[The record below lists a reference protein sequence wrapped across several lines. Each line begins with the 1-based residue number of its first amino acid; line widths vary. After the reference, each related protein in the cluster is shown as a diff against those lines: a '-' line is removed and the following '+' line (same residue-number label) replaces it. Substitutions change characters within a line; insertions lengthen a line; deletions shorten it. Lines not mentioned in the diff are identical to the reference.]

1 MYRRIRSVSSYL
13 SQSEKVAT
21 FGLGRMAQVDTLK
34 VEWPSG
40 IVQQFVIVAANQ
52 EVLITEDEPELKEIS
67 RTDKIANRAE
77 L

>member
-1 MYRRIRSVSSYL
+1 
-13 SQSEKVAT
+13 
-21 FGLGRMAQVDTLK
+21 MAQVDTLK